1 MSRPIYIVTLCL
13 SLALFTLA
21 CPVSAKPLCV
31 ESEGEGVIVRGD
43 LPSARIEAIN
53 RAKWAA
59 VEQVAGVEVNSRT
72 IVQDSALLDD
82 IITTRT
88 RGVVTSHRLLKEQ
101 KNVDSVTVRVAACIE
116 PAQARDAV
124 SPLALNSAVAV
135 FVPARQLA
143 SNSKQVRYDDSTS
156 FSEALNSALIQKGF
170 AVRDLAAGPAIK
182 AAEMDRAL
190 KDGNFLALRSL
201 AYRYQT
207 NTILI
212 GRIEPTISTSRGE
225 DVGYGISMPFTT
237 VTVRLNYRLLTRDGG
252 GQLAILAA
260 GSEEAT
266 GLAPTPADAQA
277 AALKNLADLAVPV
290 IMAKVEQRIKE
301 LAAKVR
307 VTVEGVNS
315 PEESFAVRDTLQR
328 ITWVAGVEDLGL
340 GQFRVSFPE
349 NPLYLTNSLTQR
361 GFKLVSYTKD
371 AIRVRRQ

>member
-1 MSRPIYIVTLCL
+1 MSRPIFITMLCL
-13 SLALFTLA
+13 SLALLTLA
-21 CPVSAKPLCV
+21 CPVSAKPVCV
-31 ESEGEGVIVRGD
+31 ESEGEAVIVRGD

-82 IITTRT
+82 LITTRT
-88 RGVVTSHRLLKEQ
+88 RGVVTSHRLIKEQ
-101 KNVDSVTVRVAACIE
+101 KNVDGVTVRVAACVE
-116 PAQARDAV
+116 PAQAREAV

-135 FVPARQLA
+135 FVPARQLTGG
-143 SNSKQVRYDDSTS
+143 KQVQYDDSTS
-156 FSEALNSALIQKGF
+156 FSEALNCALIQKGF
-170 AVRDLAAGPAIK
+170 TVRDLAAGPAIK
-182 AAEMDRAL
+182 AADMDRAL
-190 KDGNFLALRSL
+190 KEGNVIALRSL

-212 GRIEPTISTSRGE
+212 GRIEPTISTSRGQ
-225 DVGYGISMPFTT
+225 DVGYSISMPFTT
-237 VTVRLNYRLLTRDGG
+237 VTARLTYRLLTRDGG

-277 AALKNLADLAVPV
+277 AALKNLADRAVPV
-290 IMAKVEQRIKE
+290 IMAKVDQRIRE
-301 LAAKVR
+301 LAAKVT

-349 NPLYLTNSLTQR
+349 NPLYLANSLTQR
-361 GFKLVSYTKD
+361 GFRIVSYSKD
-371 AIRVRRQ
+371 TIRVRRQ

>member
-1 MSRPIYIVTLCL
+1 MSRPIYIATLCL

-31 ESEGEGVIVRGD
+31 ESEGEAVIVRGD

-88 RGVVTSHRLLKEQ
+88 QGVVTSHRLIKEQ
-101 KNVDSVTVRVAACIE
+101 QNVDSVTVRVAACVE
-116 PAQARDAV
+116 PAQAREAV

-135 FVPARQLA
+135 FVPARQLTGG
-143 SNSKQVRYDDSTS
+143 KQVQYDDSTS
-156 FSEALNSALIQKGF
+156 FSEALNHALIQKGF
-170 AVRDLAAGPAIK
+170 TVRDLAAGPAIK
-182 AAEMDRAL
+182 AADMDRAL
-190 KDGNFLALRSL
+190 KDGNLIALRSL

-266 GLAPTPADAQA
+266 GLAPAPADAQA
-277 AALKNLADLAVPV
+277 AALKNLAERAVPV
-290 IMAKVEQRIKE
+290 IMDKVEQRIRE

-307 VTVEGVNS
+307 VTVEGVSS
-315 PEESFAVRDTLQR
+315 PDESFAVRDTLQR

-349 NPLYLTNSLTQR
+349 NPLYLANSLTQR
-361 GFKLVSYTKD
+361 GFRIVNYSKD

>member
-1 MSRPIYIVTLCL
+1 MSRPILITMLCL
-13 SLALFTLA
+13 SLALLTLP

-31 ESEGEGVIVRGD
+31 ESEGEAVIVRGD

-72 IVQDSALLDD
+72 IVEDSALLDD

-88 RGVVTSHRLLKEQ
+88 QGVVTSHRLIQEQ
-101 KNVDSVTVRVAACIE
+101 KNVDSVTVRVAACVE

-135 FVPARQLA
+135 FVPARQLTG
-143 SNSKQVRYDDSTS
+143 NKQVQYDDSTS

-170 AVRDLAAGPAIK
+170 TVRDLAAGPAIK
-182 AAEMDRAL
+182 AADMDRAL
-190 KDGNFLALRSL
+190 KDGNVIALRSL

-212 GRIEPTISTSRGE
+212 GRIEPTVSTSRGE

-237 VTVRLNYRLLTRDGG
+237 VTVRLNYRLLSRDGG

-277 AALKNLADLAVPV
+277 AALRNLAELAVPV
-290 IMAKVEQRIKE
+290 IMTKVDQRIRE
-301 LAAKVR
+301 LAAKVT
-307 VTVEGVNS
+307 VTVEGINS
-315 PEESFAVRDTLQR
+315 PDETFALRDTLQR

-340 GQFRVSFPE
+340 GQFRISYPE
-349 NPLYLTNSLTQR
+349 NPLYLANSLTQR
-361 GFKLVSYTKD
+361 GFRIVNYTKD

>member
-1 MSRPIYIVTLCL
+1 MVRSIIPAALCL
-13 SLALFTLA
+13 ALALTTLP

-31 ESEGEGVIVRGD
+31 ENEGEAVIVRGD
-43 LPSARIEAIN
+43 LPSARIEAMN

-72 IVQDSALLDD
+72 IVEDSALLDD

-88 RGVVTSHRLLKEQ
+88 QGVVTSHRLIKEQ
-101 KNVDSVTVRVAACIE
+101 NNGDSITVRIAACVE
-116 PAQARDAV
+116 PAQARDAIA
-124 SPLALNSAVAV
+124 PLALNSAVAV
-135 FVPARQLA
+135 FVPARQL
-143 SNSKQVRYDDSTS
+143 SGGKQAQYDDSTS
-156 FSEALNSALIQKGF
+156 FSEALNNALIQKGF
-170 AVRDLAAGPAIK
+170 TVRDLAAGPGIK
-182 AAEMDRAL
+182 AADMDRAL

-201 AYRYQT
+201 AYRYRT

-237 VTVRLNYRLLTRDGG
+237 VTVRLNYRLLTRDGRG
-252 GQLAILAA
+252 ELTILAA
-260 GSEEAT
+260 GSEEAV

-277 AALKNLADLAVPV
+277 TALKNLADRAVPI
-290 IMAKVEQRIKE
+290 IMTKVDQRIRE
-301 LAAKVR
+301 LAAKVT

-315 PEESFAVRDTLQR
+315 PDETFTIRDTLQR

-340 GQFRVSFPE
+340 GQFRVSYPE
-349 NPLYLTNSLTQR
+349 NPLYLANSLTQH
-361 GFKLVSYTKD
+361 GFRIVSYSKD